1 MTTTGTTRPGR
12 SGKMGILGRRG
23 TLVWVAALAL
33 AGCAQSPFGNP
44 AQQASGQAM
53 PRPAADQRGVI
64 SFPSFQLVVA
74 KMGETASSI
83 GQRLGIDG
91 KKLASHNA
99 VDANAPLG
107 QGAVLT
113 LPGGPGGSVQVTD
126 PFAGQGVRP
135 HGAAP
140 EAQAQTAA
148 RAAPAAASATA
159 AAPTGA
165 EPRQHR
171 VVSGETAWSISRK
184 YGVSVAELSSW
195 NGLPDNMTIRT
206 GQILI
211 IPASGASAAAPS
223 VTVPGSGSP
232 TPRPP
237 SAATALPA
245 EDARPA
251 SANRTASPAP
261 APDLGATRTAASS
274 GGRFAMPASGVIAR
288 AYKKGVN
295 DGIDIRA
302 EPGSPVKA
310 AASGT
315 VAAITRDTQG
325 IPIVVI
331 RHQGDLMTVYAGLD
345 QLSVAKG
352 DTVSAGQAIGNT
364 RPGGMLH
371 FEVRKGF
378 ESVDPAGYL

>member
-1 MTTTGTTRPGR
+1 MTTTGTTTPGR
-12 SGKMGILGRRG
+12 SGKLRILTRG
-23 TLVWVAALAL
+23 GPLICVVALAL
-33 AGCAQSPFGNP
+33 AGCAQPPFGTP
-44 AQQASGQAM
+44 AQQAPGQAM

-74 KMGETASSI
+74 KLGDTASSI

-99 VDANAPLG
+99 VDADAPLG

-113 LPGGPGGSVQVTD
+113 LPGGPRGSVQVTD

-135 HGAAP
+135 YGAPPAGQARTDTGAAP
-140 EAQAQTAA
+140 
-148 RAAPAAASATA
+148 ASTS
-159 AAPTGA
+159 TGT

-184 YGVSVAELSSW
+184 YGVTVADLASW
-195 NGLPDNMTIRT
+195 NGLPDNMTIRM
-206 GQILI
+206 GQILT
-211 IPASGASAAAPS
+211 IPASGTPAAAPS

-232 TPRPP
+232 TPKPP
-237 SAATALPA
+237 SAATALPT

-251 SANRTASPAP
+251 SADRTASAAP

-274 GGRFAMPASGVIAR
+274 GGRLAMPASGVIAR

-310 AASGT
+310 AAGGT

-371 FEVRKGF
+371 FEVRQGF